1 MSNNIIKFLYKNI
14 EYLKNLDQMDDT
26 VEKAN
31 NRWQLLKNT
40 IRTTRE
46 YTASYYKN
54 TPIDILYLRHLG
66 RIIRTLEQ
74 LLEEIICGDVKF
86 DFIDL
91 QLLNKLSHDFDI
103 VIQVLIRIA
112 EKNGTLSDL
121 EIATSI
127 AVAEQLE
134 QFFATL
140 NQNAFGIGPTPPV

>member
-46 YTASYYKN
+46 YTASYHKN

-103 VIQVLIRIA
+103 VIQVLIGIA
-112 EKNGTLSDL
+112 EKNRELSDL

-127 AVAEQLE
+127 TVAGQLE